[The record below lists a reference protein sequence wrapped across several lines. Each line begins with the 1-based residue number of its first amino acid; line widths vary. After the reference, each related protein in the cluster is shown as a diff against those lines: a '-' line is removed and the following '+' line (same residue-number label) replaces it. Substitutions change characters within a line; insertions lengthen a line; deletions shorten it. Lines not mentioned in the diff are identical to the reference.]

1 MSARLIEIL
10 IDSFWKILLPG
21 LTYTI
26 PLAVVSFSIGLV
38 IALLTA
44 IAQVS
49 KTPVLAQIS
58 RLYVWIFRGTPLLVQ
73 LYIIFYGLPGA
84 GIMIDPI
91 PAAIIALSLNV
102 GSYASES
109 LRAAILSIP
118 AGQMEAGYSAGLTYW
133 QTMYRIILPQA
144 FRVAFPTL
152 GNTFINLIKET
163 SLTANITVMEMFRET
178 QKIVANT
185 YEPLALYCEVALI
198 YLIFCTVLSR
208 IQTYGEKKLSAK
220 MVVK

>member
-58 RLYVWIFRGTPLLVQ
+58 RLYVWIFRGTPLLV
-73 LYIIFYGLPGA
+73 FS
-84 GIMIDPI
+84 M
-91 PAAIIALSLNV
+91 V
-102 GSYASES
+102 
-109 LRAAILSIP
+109 
-118 AGQMEAGYSAGLTYW
+118 
-133 QTMYRIILPQA
+133 
-144 FRVAFPTL
+144 
-152 GNTFINLIKET
+152 
-163 SLTANITVMEMFRET
+163 FRE
-178 QKIVANT
+178 Q
-185 YEPLALYCEVALI
+185 
-198 YLIFCTVLSR
+198 VL
-208 IQTYGEKKLSAK
+208 
-220 MVVK
+220 